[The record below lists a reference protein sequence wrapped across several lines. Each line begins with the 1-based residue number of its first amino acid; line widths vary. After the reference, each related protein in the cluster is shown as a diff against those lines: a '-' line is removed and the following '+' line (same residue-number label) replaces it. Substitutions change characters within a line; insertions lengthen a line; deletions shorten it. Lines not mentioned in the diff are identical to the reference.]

1 MIYFKRSH
9 CTAPR
14 LYYAFYRFH
23 YSIYEVRDKLRKAGM
38 ADLEIAKEIRKLMI
52 DLAVFEKNPG
62 AVALNVMRDVL
73 EFNKVEHNLLD
84 YSNEENLKIAFASF
98 YLLYVDEKN
107 VIYQVKL
114 LFKLLDNYK

>member
-1 MIYFKRSH
+1 
-9 CTAPR
+9 
-14 LYYAFYRFH
+14 
-23 YSIYEVRDKLRKAGM
+23 M